1 MSSDS
6 PRANLLTL
14 TAALLLAGGLGAGAV
29 LWIQRTKAP
38 APLSLPAPP
47 TAPGFPSLPATA
59 VEPQPALAPPASLE
73 DVIARALPS
82 VVLVETPQGR
92 GSAFFVSKDR
102 LLTNAHVVGGSSW
115 VTLKAQGGR
124 TFTATVARKVPD
136 YDIAILQASE
146 VKADQTF
153 LQLGSALQSRVGQEV
168 VAIGTPL
175 GLLQNSVTRGIIS
188 AFRQKGPAVLLQTD
202 TSLNPGNSGG
212 PLLDHGGRVIGIN
225 TAGFLGLQG
234 LNFAV
239 AADHAAALLEGRSPV
254 LPTVKLD
261 ERETSRGLFP
271 GPSTATES
279 DQQRERAAALFEAQL
294 TALAHQ
300 VDQLDASLDRFL
312 ATAFQGRI
320 QGTFPHGFLALFERD
335 ALQGTF
341 VRGSEAR
348 LEGYRKAA
356 RDLRTY
362 LQEAEDQARRA
373 DVYPGTR
380 RDLRARHGLD
390 DRWWDQ

>member
-1 MSSDS
+1 MPNDS
-6 PRANLLTL
+6 PRANLLML
-14 TAALLLAGGLGAGAV
+14 TAALLLAGGLGAAAV

-38 APLSLPAPP
+38 APTPLQAPPPAPGLPSFPAAAIEPQRALAAQPPEAILAQALPA
-47 TAPGFPSLPATA
+47 
-59 VEPQPALAPPASLE
+59 
-73 DVIARALPS
+73 

-92 GSAFFVSKDR
+92 GSAFFVAPGR
-102 LLTNAHVVGGSSW
+102 LLTNVHVVGGNSY
-115 VTLKAQGGR
+115 VTLR
-124 TFTATVARKVPD
+124 TQDDKRFTATVKSRTPE
-136 YDIAILQASE
+136 YDLAILETSE
-146 VKADQTF
+146 APPGQPF
-153 LQLGSALQSRVGQEV
+153 LQLGSALQTRVGQEV
-168 VAIGTPL
+168 MAIGTPL

-348 LEGYRKAA
+348 LEDYRKAA